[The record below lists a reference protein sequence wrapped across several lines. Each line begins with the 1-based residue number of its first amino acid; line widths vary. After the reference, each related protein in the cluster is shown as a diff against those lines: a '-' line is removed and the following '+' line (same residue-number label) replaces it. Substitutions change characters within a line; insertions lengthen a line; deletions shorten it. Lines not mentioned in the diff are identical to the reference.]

1 MSPVTNWLS
10 CTNTSSCSDGGARAA
25 NLPPTLSCLLQGDD
39 QYRAPHA
46 TGKKEVRGLRDGA
59 SPDAAAGLITEDR
72 GDALPVTLRGRS
84 SVGGGSNGVSGA
96 DIEGA
101 VSSNSAAELRK
112 QASRADAAAG
122 ELQKHPPPS
131 PPGVVADRKID
142 PACAADSAANR
153 RGTAGKAQG
162 RLPPDMSGAYLS
174 EKGCSVWSPTP
185 PASPFARAWCGDN
198 SSLEDLVCWT
208 KGLDFE
214 AAVEGF

>member
-1 MSPVTNWLS
+1 MVILGRLPYPQS
-10 CTNTSSCSDGGARAA
+10 C
-25 NLPPTLSCLLQGDD
+25 LCLLQGDD
-39 QYRAPHA
+39 QHRAPHA
-46 TGKKEVRGLRDGA
+46 EKKEVRGLRDGA
-59 SPDAAAGLITEDR
+59 SPDAATGLITEDR

-84 SVGGGSNGVSGA
+84 SGGGSNGVSGA
-96 DIEGA
+96 DMEGA
-101 VSSNSAAELRK
+101 VPSVSAAELRK
-112 QASRADAAAG
+112 QASRADAAAC
-122 ELQKHPPPS
+122 ELQKRPPPS
-131 PPGVVADRKID
+131 PPGAVADRKID
-142 PACAADSAANR
+142 SACAADSTANR